1 MPRPNVRPVV
11 RHEIIAKKILS
22 QKVIP
27 KILTMMKKT
36 LLHPQ
41 VMIAE
46 AVIDSIAMIARA
58 AIETVTAT
66 VIVDREKNANQY

>member
-1 MPRPNVRPVV
+1 V

-27 KILTMMKKT
+27 KILTMMKKIQ
-36 LLHPQ
+36 LHPQ
-41 VMIAE
+41 IMIAE